1 MDGYGRDP
9 MKTAWR
15 FLENGSVDLVA
26 TDLHNAAYMGEI
38 ARSLSE
44 LAEWDEAELV
54 RLASTNPRLIL
65 AGDQWEIERHE

>member
-1 MDGYGRDP
+1 
-9 MKTAWR
+9 
-15 FLENGSVDLVA
+15 
-26 TDLHNAAYMGEI
+26 MGEI
-38 ARSLSE
+38 ARSLNE